1 MQINKT
7 HLNKVLF
14 EEKIN
19 NLKSNSFKKWAINF
33 MTLKNIYGRLLTIL
47 IGSIF
52 FSVIYFVLRQNGL
65 DGDYGKPVFNKGS
78 AFGSGSEWAGWT
90 IYFIK
95 GLVAFLFFV
104 SFFIFNKWYCY
115 VSVWGVFI
123 NSLCI
128 IIDKSLVIPEAYMV
142 KYGYAMYYRY
152 DTVVDYFH
160 FTTFV
165 NNIGDIFII
174 VFASL
179 SVITIIY
186 YLLKSDW
193 FKDSQDKNKNEVMN
207 V

>member
-1 MQINKT
+1 
-7 HLNKVLF
+7 
-14 EEKIN
+14 
-19 NLKSNSFKKWAINF
+19 
-33 MTLKNIYGRLLTIL
+33 
-47 IGSIF
+47 
-52 FSVIYFVLRQNGL
+52 
-65 DGDYGKPVFNKGS
+65 
-78 AFGSGSEWAGWT
+78 
-90 IYFIK
+90 
-95 GLVAFLFFV
+95 
-104 SFFIFNKWYCY
+104 
-115 VSVWGVFI
+115 
-123 NSLCI
+123 
-128 IIDKSLVIPEAYMV
+128 MV